1 MHLLAFSACRS
12 SLDNRIQ
19 GGSERF
25 FGMVLG
31 MDMLLR
37 IDSHM
42 LVACSAIHLSRVMV
56 QNRKLHHH
64 VRNAK
69 NASPCTMRQWQ
80 MGGGSNE
87 AHEQRLPRESN
98 AALNLVAQV
107 VGL

>member
-1 MHLLAFSACRS
+1 
-12 SLDNRIQ
+12 
-19 GGSERF
+19 
-25 FGMVLG
+25 

-37 IDSHM
+37 TDSHM

-87 AHEQRLPRESN
+87 AYEQRLPRESN
-98 AALNLVAQV
+98 AAHNLVAQV